1 MEMLHLP
8 NRPPSHLLIMTSVP
22 TSTDNVL
29 ASSLL
34 TSFTFIYPGRD
45 DEVRVKRRNIIHCI
59 LEGTNR
65 SCVLLLLL
73 LLPCFSSET
82 LLY

>member
-1 MEMLHLP
+1 
-8 NRPPSHLLIMTSVP
+8 MTSVP

-29 ASSLL
+29 ASSVL

-45 DEVRVKRRNIIHCI
+45 DEVRAKRLNIIHHI

-65 SCVLLLLL
+65 FCV
-73 LLPCFSSET
+73 CFCFCLASFPR
-82 LLY
+82 LYFY